1 MRRLASYTEDQLVR
15 EIELYKDKANNGMR
29 LRDILKETNVPSS
42 ALYSTI
48 REQEVELQGKTKV
61 TEYPNLE
68 KALELYAD
76 RGSNG
81 LTVNSIASK
90 YGIPTS
96 RLYLE
101 IDIRGIKPRMKGR
114 KYTEKDVHRAVD
126 LYINRP
132 TNGLKVKDILAQTSV
147 TQTALYGELNRRGI
161 VSIDKNKEQKDLNS
175 LMRRKGNLDK
185 AVELFIHKDTYGL
198 TVTKILKIAKVST
211 TTLYGELRKRGYK
224 ID

>member
-1 MRRLASYTEDQLVR
+1 
-15 EIELYKDKANNGMR
+15 
-29 LRDILKETNVPSS
+29 
-42 ALYSTI
+42 
-48 REQEVELQGKTKV
+48 
-61 TEYPNLE
+61 
-68 KALELYAD
+68 
-76 RGSNG
+76 
-81 LTVNSIASK
+81 
-90 YGIPTS
+90 
-96 RLYLE
+96 
-101 IDIRGIKPRMKGR
+101 MKGR